1 MLHQVAFLPVG
12 SALGRGFVL
21 YQSGDLFQAP
31 NVIADSHI
39 LMCKA
44 CRAYVFEQ
52 FGNSIDGAGT
62 ARMLLRFT
70 SRPMICARFW
80 RLNLFMAIP
89 QAFPAV

>member
-21 YQSGDLFQAP
+21 YQSGHLFQAP

-39 LMCKA
+39 LMGKA

-52 FGNSIDGAGT
+52 FGNSIDGAANQAGT
-62 ARMLLRFT
+62 ARMLLRST
-70 SRPMICARFW
+70 SRPMICARF
-80 RLNLFMAIP
+80 
-89 QAFPAV
+89 